1 MFYEL
6 SIKVIRVDKNGSDK
20 EVVEKYI
27 TDATLF
33 SEAEC
38 VGLGLYNNDC
48 DVVAIRRSKI
58 TEIINDKELD
68 VPFFKAIICDTFLND
83 DGSEK
88 EADYQVLVCAKDV
101 KSATEK
107 TLEYMKQGYN
117 MELKSISKT
126 KIIDVLK

>member
-6 SIKVIRVDKNGSDK
+6 SIKVTRMDKNGNDK

-27 TDATLF
+27 TDKNLF

-38 VGLGLYNNDC
+38 VGLELYNNDC

-58 TEIINDKELD
+58 TEIINEKEVDK
-68 VPFFKAIICDTFLND
+68 PFFKAIVCDTFLND

-88 EADYQVLVCAKDV
+88 ETDYHILVCAKDV
-101 KSATEK
+101 KDATERV
-107 TLEYMKQGYN
+107 LDYMKQGYS

-126 KIIDVLK
+126 KIIDLI

>member
-6 SIKVIRVDKNGSDK
+6 SVKVTRMDKNGNDK

-27 TDATLF
+27 TNANLF

-38 VGLGLYNNDC
+38 VGLELYNNDC

-58 TEIINDKELD
+58 AEIINDKEID
-68 VPFFKAIICDTFLND
+68 IPFFKAVVCDTFLNE

-88 EADYQVLVCAKDV
+88 ETDYHILVCAKDV

-126 KIIDVLK
+126 KIIDVLG

>member
-1 MFYEL
+1 MFYEV
-6 SIKVIRVDKNGSDK
+6 SVKVTRMNEKGEDK

-27 TDATLF
+27 TDKGLF

-38 VGLGLYNNDC
+38 VGLELYNNDC

-58 TEIINDKELD
+58 TEVINEKEVDK
-68 VPFFKAIICDTFLND
+68 PFFKAIVCDTFFNN

-88 EADYQVLVCAKDV
+88 ETDYHILVCAKDV

-117 MELKSISKT
+117 MELKSISRT
-126 KIIDVLK
+126 KIIDVL

>member
-6 SIKVIRVDKNGSDK
+6 SIKVTRMDKNGNDK

-27 TDATLF
+27 TDKNLF

-38 VGLGLYNNDC
+38 VGLELYNNDC

-58 TEIINDKELD
+58 TEIINEKE
-68 VPFFKAIICDTFLND
+68 VEKPFFKAVVCDTFLND

-88 EADYQVLVCAKDV
+88 EVDYHILVCAKDV

-117 MELKSISKT
+117 MELKSISRT
-126 KIIDVLK
+126 KIIDVL

>member
-6 SIKVIRVDKNGSDK
+6 SIKVTRMDKNGNDK

-27 TDATLF
+27 TDKNLF

-38 VGLGLYNNDC
+38 VALELYNNDC

-58 TEIINDKELD
+58 TEIINAKE
-68 VPFFKAIICDTFLND
+68 VENPFFKAVVCDTFLND

-88 EADYQVLVCAKDV
+88 EVDYHILVCAKDV
-101 KSATEK
+101 KDATERV
-107 TLEYMKQGYN
+107 LDYMKQGYS
-117 MELKSISKT
+117 MELKSISRT
-126 KIIDVLK
+126 KILDVLE